1 MKIDPL
7 VIIEDILALAMIT
20 AIVVVVASET
30 SKRFPIAMSS
40 GMCSGVSPVF
50 K

>member
-7 VIIEDILALAMIT
+7 VIIENLLAMALVT
-20 AIVVVVASET
+20 AFVVVIASET
-30 SKRFPIAMSS
+30 SKRFPIVMSS
-40 GMCSGVSPVF
+40 GVCSGVSPVF